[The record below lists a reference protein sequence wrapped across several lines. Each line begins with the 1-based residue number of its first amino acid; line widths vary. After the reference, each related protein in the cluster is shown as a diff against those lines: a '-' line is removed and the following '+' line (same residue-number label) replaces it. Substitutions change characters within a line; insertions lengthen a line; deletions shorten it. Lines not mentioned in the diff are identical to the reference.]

1 MTDYREILR
10 LGSQNYSQR
19 SIAQAAGCSRNTVEK
34 VLRTASAKGVQWPL
48 ENDVS
53 NRDLEELLFPEK
65 YRNASMYT
73 EPDYPY
79 IHQELAKP
87 GVTMALL
94 WDAVRRQVPEMG
106 AGDKGH
112 HAHPAQAWRRH
123 PSGLGGGHPSGV

>member
-79 IHQELAKP
+79 IHQARWLKNSVHVALALRFMHATWYSARAP
-87 GVTMALL
+87 PPLL
-94 WDAVRRQVPEMG
+94 AF
-106 AGDKGH
+106 
-112 HAHPAQAWRRH
+112 
-123 PSGLGGGHPSGV
+123 